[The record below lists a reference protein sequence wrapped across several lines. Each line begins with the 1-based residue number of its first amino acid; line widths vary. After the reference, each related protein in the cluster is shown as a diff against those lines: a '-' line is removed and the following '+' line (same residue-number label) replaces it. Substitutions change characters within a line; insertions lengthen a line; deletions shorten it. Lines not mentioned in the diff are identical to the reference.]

1 MSMLVERSSKLFG
14 SKSPTFLSCAITA
27 PLDRPRH
34 VNATR
39 KHSCR
44 LAPTIRRIM
53 DWILLAAGR
62 PGSSQERSSR
72 VPLLRVTLTSGEI
85 LSTPRA
91 EPCPTYG
98 FQYGAEPVEW
108 FRKLPVPEIRRDRRE
123 LCGTNRFLI
132 GVGEPVR
139 GGIPA
144 DRLPAGGRR
153 LEL

>member
-1 MSMLVERSSKLFG
+1 MLVERSSKLFG

-39 KHSCR
+39 KHSCS

-53 DWILLAAGR
+53 DWTLLAAGR

-72 VPLLRVTLTSGEI
+72 VPLFRVTLTSVEI

-98 FQYGAEPVEW
+98 FQYGAEACGA
-108 FRKLPVPEIRRDRRE
+108 VPEIIRSRNSTRQAAA
-123 LCGTNRFLI
+123 LWNQ
-132 GVGEPVR
+132 PVWL
-139 GGIPA
+139 
-144 DRLPAGGRR
+144 DS
-153 LEL
+153 